1 MTTFRTL
8 ASGSSGN
15 AALLSRGDLHLL
27 IDMGLSCKRL
37 CQAMATLGLAAD
49 SLAGL
54 LITHEP
60 GDHI

>member
-15 AALLSRGDLHLL
+15 AALLSRGGLHLL

-37 CQAMATLGLAAD
+37 CQAMAALGLAAD
-49 SLAGL
+49 SLAG
-54 LITHEP
+54 I
-60 GDHI
+60 